1 MGLDTHAGKGKGGM
15 GVCGDSWAGGRYIST
30 GDVWKRTPRLVAI
43 EAGGVVVAGVGL
55 AWDACSSFECR
66 SKSKPLD
73 TWQERRTPVRV
84 GAGCQGA
91 RGTHVHVGVGSMHV
105 MVMVIACGW
114 QHVCAWGVAFE
125 GFHVHAEIGAWV
137 RAESGVACEEA

>member
-1 MGLDTHAGKGKGGM
+1 M

-30 GDVWKRTPRLVAI
+30 GDVWKHTPRLVAI

-55 AWDACSSFECR
+55 AWDACSSFECS

-105 MVMVIACGW
+105 MVRRPAQTLGSALGPCVCEGKHGCGRTF
-114 QHVCAWGVAFE
+114 GE
-125 GFHVHAEIGAWV
+125 GC
-137 RAESGVACEEA
+137 ES